1 MTSLESKILQFV
13 ISISPEE
20 PLDGS
25 EVTKIARQFVRAL
38 CTQHGEADQ
47 IPFILRGKKYAAAR
61 LINRCADIYEKGDDG
76 QTAVLDYCRN
86 RGHKHWGWCE
96 DCEYISPYVVVPEG
110 VKCLVCSFGTI
121 TREGS
126 EQDEK

>member
-1 MTSLESKILQFV
+1 MEDFV
-13 ISISPEE
+13 TVV
-20 PLDGS
+20 DGK
-25 EVTKIARQFVRAL
+25 V
-38 CTQHGEADQ
+38 
-47 IPFILRGKKYAAAR
+47 YAADR

-86 RGHKHWGWCE
+86 HKHWGWCE

-110 VKCLVCSFGTI
+110 KKCLVCSFGTI

-126 EQDEK
+126 EQDGK